1 MSNQGGLRERKKEA
15 TRQAISDVATELFLA
30 RGFDNVSVAEVAEAA
45 EVSRMTVFNYF
56 PRKEDLFFDREEE
69 SRQMLRAAFAERP
82 AGEAPL
88 MTLRRL
94 VHSLADRAHPFAKFT
109 DGTAK
114 FWRTVAE
121 SPALSARAREMR
133 DELVEDLA
141 TALAGALKRP
151 LADADARL
159 TAAMV
164 ITALTVAYAEGL
176 REHKAR
182 RPGAASRA
190 AFLQIMERSFSG
202 IAAML
207 KGTPYA

>member
-88 MTLRRL
+88 ATLRRL
-94 VHSLADRAHPFAKFT
+94 VQGLADRAHPFAKFT
-109 DGTAK
+109 DATAK

-133 DELVEDLA
+133 DEIIDDLA
-141 TALAGALKRP
+141 AVLAGAIKRP
-151 LADADARL
+151 PADADARL

-182 RPGAASRA
+182 RPAAASRE
-190 AFLQIMERSFSG
+190 AFLEIMERSFSG

>member
-15 TRQAISDVATELFLA
+15 TRQAISDVATGLFLE
-30 RGFDNVSVAEVAEAA
+30 RGFDNVSVAEIAESA

-69 SRQMLRAAFAERP
+69 SRQMLRAAIAERP
-82 AGEAPL
+82 AGEAPIA
-88 MTLRRL
+88 TLRKL
-94 VHSLADRAHPFAKFT
+94 VQGLADRAQPFAKFT
-109 DGTAK
+109 DATAK
-114 FWRTVAE
+114 FWRTVAD

-133 DELVEDLA
+133 DELIDDLA
-141 TALAGALKRP
+141 TVLAGAVRRP

-159 TAAMV
+159 AASMV
-164 ITALTVAYAEGL
+164 VTALTVAYAEGL

-182 RPGAASRA
+182 KPAASARE

-202 IAAML
+202 VATML

>member
-1 MSNQGGLRERKKEA
+1 MSNQAGLRERKKEA
-15 TRQAISDVATELFLA
+15 TRQAISDVATELFLE
-30 RGFDNVSVAEVAEAA
+30 RGFDNVSVAEIAEAA

-69 SRQMLRAAFAERP
+69 SRQMLRAAFAERRS
-82 AGEAPL
+82 GEAP
-88 MTLRRL
+88 MVTLRKL
-94 VHSLADRAHPFAKFT
+94 VLSLADRAHPFAKFT

-133 DELVEDLA
+133 DEFIDDLA
-141 TALAGALKRP
+141 TVLAEAIKRP

-159 TAAMV
+159 AAAMV
-164 ITALTVAYAEGL
+164 VTALTVAYAEGL

-182 RPGAASRA
+182 RSAASSRE
-190 AFLQIMERSFSG
+190 AFLRIMERSFSG
-202 IAAML
+202 LATMMKA
-207 KGTPYA
+207 TPYA

>member
-15 TRQAISDVATELFLA
+15 TRQAISDVATGLFLD
-30 RGFDNVSVAEVAEAA
+30 RGFDNVSVAEIAEAA

-69 SRQMLRAAFAERP
+69 SRQMLRAALAERP
-82 AGEAPL
+82 PGEAPL
-88 MTLRRL
+88 TTLRRL
-94 VHSLADRAHPFAKFT
+94 VYSLADRVHPFAKFT
-109 DGTAK
+109 DATAK

-133 DELVEDLA
+133 DEIIDDLA
-141 TALAGALKRP
+141 TSLAGAIKRP

-159 TAAMV
+159 AAAMV

-182 RPGAASRA
+182 KPAAASRA
-190 AFLQIMERSFSG
+190 AFLEIMERSFAG

-207 KGTPYA
+207 KNTPYV

>member
-15 TRQAISDVATELFLA
+15 TRQAISDVATELFLE

-82 AGEAPL
+82 AGEAPIA
-88 MTLRRL
+88 TLRKL
-94 VHSLADRAHPFAKFT
+94 MHSLADRVHPFAKFT
-109 DGTAK
+109 DATAK

-133 DELVEDLA
+133 DELIDDLA
-141 TALAGALKRP
+141 TVLAAAIKRP

-159 TAAMV
+159 AASMV
-164 ITALTVAYAEGL
+164 VTALTVAYAEGL

-182 RPGAASRA
+182 RSAATSRET
-190 AFLQIMERSFSG
+190 FLRIMERSFSG
-202 IAAML
+202 IAIML
-207 KGTPYA
+207 KDTPYA

>member
-1 MSNQGGLRERKKEA
+1 MSNRDGLRERKKEA
-15 TRQAISDVATELFLA
+15 TRQAISDVATELFVA

-69 SRQMLRAAFAERP
+69 SRQILKAAFAERP
-82 AGEAPL
+82 PGEAPL
-88 MTLRRL
+88 MTLRKL
-94 VHSLADRAHPFAKFT
+94 VQSLADRAHPFAKFT
-109 DGTAK
+109 DATAK

-133 DELVEDLA
+133 DELIDDLA
-141 TALAGALKRP
+141 TVLAGAIKRP

-159 TAAMV
+159 AASMVVTAV
-164 ITALTVAYAEGL
+164 TVAYAEGL
-176 REHKAR
+176 RGHKAR
-182 RPGAASRA
+182 RSAASTRE

-202 IAAML
+202 IAVML

>member
-30 RGFDNVSVAEVAEAA
+30 RGFDNVSVAEVADAA

-69 SRQMLRAAFAERP
+69 SRQLLRAAFAERP
-82 AGEAPL
+82 ATEAPIA
-88 MTLRRL
+88 TLRKL
-94 VHSLADRAHPFAKFT
+94 VHSLADRVHPFAKFT

-133 DELVEDLA
+133 DDLIDDLA
-141 TALAGALKRP
+141 TLLAAAVKRP

-159 TAAMV
+159 AASMV
-164 ITALTVAYAEGL
+164 IAALTVGYAEGL

-182 RPGAASRA
+182 KPASVARE

-202 IAAML
+202 IAAMM
-207 KGTPYA
+207 KGTPYV

>member
-1 MSNQGGLRERKKEA
+1 MSNRDGLRERKKEA
-15 TRQAISDVATELFLA
+15 TRQAISDVATELFVA
-30 RGFDNVSVAEVAEAA
+30 RGFDNVSVAEIAEAA

-69 SRQMLRAAFAERP
+69 SRQILKAAFAERP
-82 AGEAPL
+82 SGEAPL
-88 MTLRRL
+88 ITLRRL
-94 VHSLADRAHPFAKFT
+94 VQRLADRAHPFAKFT
-109 DGTAK
+109 DATAK

-133 DELVEDLA
+133 DELIDDLA
-141 TALAGALKRP
+141 TVLAGAIKRP

-159 TAAMV
+159 AASMVVTAV
-164 ITALTVAYAEGL
+164 TVAYAEGL

-182 RPGAASRA
+182 RSAASTRET
-190 AFLQIMERSFSG
+190 FLQIMERSLSG
-202 IAAML
+202 IAIML